1 MIRIIG
7 VLLLPLALL
16 WAIGR
21 VVMNLFKGKKV
32 NQTFTPLDDITTG
45 TKDLKRDRVQGDTLG
60 DRDYAIIAEQEQQQ
74 QTIELHEN
82 DIQFLFFLPQTP
94 YELKAHTAFG
104 RLFYFTSK
112 IWLTFFNKGC
122 TTFCKIIS
130 YKWCRTFP

>member
-82 DIQFLFFLPQTP
+82 D
-94 YELKAHTAFG
+94 K
-104 RLFYFTSK
+104 
-112 IWLTFFNKGC
+112 
-122 TTFCKIIS
+122 
-130 YKWCRTFP
+130 

>member
-74 QTIELHEN
+74 QTIELHES
-82 DIQFLFFLPQTP
+82 D
-94 YELKAHTAFG
+94 K
-104 RLFYFTSK
+104 
-112 IWLTFFNKGC
+112 
-122 TTFCKIIS
+122 
-130 YKWCRTFP
+130 

>member
-45 TKDLKRDRVQGDTLG
+45 TKGLKRDRVQGDTLG

-82 DIQFLFFLPQTP
+82 D
-94 YELKAHTAFG
+94 K
-104 RLFYFTSK
+104 
-112 IWLTFFNKGC
+112 
-122 TTFCKIIS
+122 
-130 YKWCRTFP
+130 